1 MVNGI
6 SRGHMFRC
14 MLLRIKGGEK
24 KMDNKTSIAVIS
36 ALKYKLQNED
46 CKINLPKST
55 YAKALRNSLIRLR

>member
-1 MVNGI
+1 MEVT
-6 SRGHMFRC
+6 
-14 MLLRIKGGEK
+14 

>member
-1 MVNGI
+1 VWGVWESSGSLSPNPNMEVT
-6 SRGHMFRC
+6 
-14 MLLRIKGGEK
+14 

-46 CKINLPKST
+46 CKINLPKAT